1 MIPFD
6 ADQFDNSDRIVTLG
20 AGETLKLL
28 NDTLPEAD
36 FIQSMNKMLN
46 NRSEYIN
53 KIDGIKA
60 SFLQSLSP
68 TLVVDRIEQLIR
80 DEYKDICLGYDYI
93 DYFIDVV
100 NYIRNIGAS
109 LFSSAQTDYGDDL

>member
-1 MIPFD
+1 
-6 ADQFDNSDRIVTLG
+6 
-20 AGETLKLL
+20 
-28 NDTLPEAD
+28 
-36 FIQSMNKMLN
+36 
-46 NRSEYIN
+46 
-53 KIDGIKA
+53 
-60 SFLQSLSP
+60 
-68 TLVVDRIEQLIR
+68 LVVDRIEQLIR